1 MSTKSTKERLKDAY
15 DRLQGME
22 IRATR
27 GNLEALLLSLY
38 DLQNAYNELTEGEA
52 NGTGTGEN
60 RPEDHPEGQN
70 GL

>member
-38 DLQNAYNELTEGEA
+38 DLQNAYNELTEVEN
-52 NGTGTGEN
+52 NGTAEN
-60 RPEDHPEGQN
+60 GPADHPEG
-70 GL
+70 